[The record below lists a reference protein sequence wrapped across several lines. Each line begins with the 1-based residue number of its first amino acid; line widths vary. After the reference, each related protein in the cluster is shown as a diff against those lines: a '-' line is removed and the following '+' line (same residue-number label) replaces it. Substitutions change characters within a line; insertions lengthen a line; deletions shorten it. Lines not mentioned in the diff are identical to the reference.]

1 MELWLASQEI
11 TSSRLRS
18 NKKENT
24 GSLMMGESTADGVP
38 KNIITKENALN
49 GSIYL
54 NNSDSISSSTS
65 QQDYCPNY
73 VEDPLNQVGLHCS
86 AEAEVSSTTS
96 PTSSCQT
103 GKSKDV

>member
-24 GSLMMGESTADGVP
+24 SSLMMGESTVNA
-38 KNIITKENALN
+38 ENARN
-49 GSIYL
+49 GSYL
-54 NNSDSISSSTS
+54 NNSDCISSSTF
-65 QQDYCPNY
+65 QQEDRPNY
-73 VEDPLNQVGLHCS
+73 VEDPLNHVRLSCS
-86 AEAEVSSTTS
+86 AETEVSSTTS